1 MAAELTSTK
10 LNPESHIILDQPL
23 LRLPHELAR
32 RNFKTV
38 QRAVEREK
46 EYVIPAIK
54 ETAAASL
61 SNTQTP
67 DQTLAALD
75 AMLSRMQ
82 GLKRKMESLQE
93 EEKKI
98 HNQSRKRIQHLETLH
113 KIPSLA
119 DVKYDQWSRVRLD
132 RLLVD
137 HMLRSGYSESAKQL
151 AQDRGVE
158 ELVDLGVFTQ
168 CQRVVD
174 SLRRGETKEALQW
187 CGENKAALK
196 KSQVSWNCS
205 VALGRSANPTLMKH
219 NLEFELR
226 LQQYIEMVRTQD
238 KSKKVEAIIHA
249 KKYLIP
255 NHQSQ
260 NSEIMR
266 AAGLLVFTQ
275 HTRAEPYKSL
285 FALDRWRFLAQLFI
299 QTHHELLSLPS
310 QPLLHIA
317 LSAGLS
323 ALKTPLCHS
332 AYTSSS
338 SNSQSTSTS
347 VCPIC
352 STELNELARKMPY
365 AHHSKSYVESDPI
378 VLPNGRVYGKQRL
391 MEISRK
397 MGSVGSGNVKDP
409 TTGEVFHEGEMK
421 KVYIM

>member
-10 LNPESHIILDQPL
+10 LNPESHLILDQPL

-32 RNFKTV
+32 KNFKTV

-46 EYVIPAIK
+46 EYVLPALK
-54 ETAAASL
+54 DAANASL
-61 SNTQTP
+61 NNTHTP

-75 AMLSRMQ
+75 AMISRMQ
-82 GLKRKMESLQE
+82 GLKRKMENLQD

-98 HNQSRKRIQHLETLH
+98 QIQSRKRIQHLETLH

-151 AQDRGVE
+151 AQEKGVE
-158 ELVDLGVFTQ
+158 DLVDLSVFTQ
-168 CQRVVD
+168 CQRVVE

-187 CGENKAALK
+187 CSENKAALK
-196 KSQVSWNCS
+196 KSQ
-205 VALGRSANPTLMKH
+205 H

-226 LQQYIEMVRTQD
+226 LQQYIELVRTQD
-238 KSKKVEAIIHA
+238 KRKKLEAIIHA

-255 NHQSQ
+255 NHESQ
-260 NSEIMR
+260 KTEILR

-275 HTRAEPYKSL
+275 DTKAPPYKSL
-285 FALDRWRFLAQLFI
+285 FSLDRWNFLSDLFI
-299 QTHHELLSLPS
+299 RTHHELLSLPS

-332 AYTSSS
+332 AFTSSS
-338 SNSQSTSTS
+338 SNSQSTTTS

-365 AHHSKSYVESDPI
+365 AHHTKSYVGEDPI
-378 VLPNGRVYGKQRL
+378 VLPNGRVYGQARL
-391 MEISRK
+391 MEMSKKI
-397 MGSVGSGNVKDP
+397 GAVESGKVKDP
-409 TTGEVFHEGEMK
+409 TTGEVFDENEMK
-421 KVYIM
+421 RVYIM

>member
-10 LNPESHIILDQPL
+10 LNPESHLILDQPL

-38 QRAVEREK
+38 QRVIEREK
-46 EYVIPAIK
+46 ENVIPALK
-54 ETAAASL
+54 EAANASL
-61 SNTQTP
+61 SNTHTP

-75 AMLSRMQ
+75 AMISRMQ

-93 EEKKI
+93 EERRI
-98 HNQSRKRIQHLETLH
+98 HNQSRKRIHHLEELH

-137 HMLRSGYSESAKQL
+137 HMLRSGYPESAKQL
-151 AQDRGVE
+151 AQEREIED
-158 ELVDLGVFTQ
+158 LVDLGVFTQ
-168 CQRVVD
+168 CQRVVE
-174 SLRRGETKEALQW
+174 SLRRGDTKEALQW

-196 KSQVSWNCS
+196 KSQ
-205 VALGRSANPTLMKH
+205 H

-226 LQQYIEMVRTQD
+226 LQQYIELVRTQD
-238 KSKKVEAIIHA
+238 QSKKFEAILHA
-249 KKYLIP
+249 RKYLTP
-255 NHQSQ
+255 THELQN

-266 AAGLLVFTQ
+266 AAGLLVFSQNT
-275 HTRAEPYKSL
+275 HAEPYKSL
-285 FALDRWRFLAQLFI
+285 FSQDRWRVLSELFVK
-299 QTHHELLSLPS
+299 THHELLSLPS

-352 STELNELARKMPY
+352 STELNDLARKVPY
-365 AHHSKSYVESDPI
+365 AHHSKSYVEGDAI
-378 VLPNGRVYGKQRL
+378 VLPNGRVYGKSRL
-391 MEISRK
+391 MEISK
-397 MGSVGSGNVKDP
+397 NLGAVQTGQVKDP
-409 TTGEVFHEGEMK
+409 TTGEVYDEDDMQ
-421 KVYIM
+421 KVYIL

>member
-10 LNPESHIILDQPL
+10 LNPESHLILDQPL
-23 LRLPHELAR
+23 LRLPQELAR

-46 EYVIPAIK
+46 EYVLPALK
-54 ETAAASL
+54 EAANASL
-61 SNTQTP
+61 SNAHTP

-75 AMLSRMQ
+75 AMISRMQ

-93 EEKKI
+93 EERRI
-98 HNQSRKRIQHLETLH
+98 QTQSRKRIQHLEALH
-113 KIPSLA
+113 EIPNLA

-137 HMLRSGYSESAKQL
+137 HMLRSGFSESAKQL
-151 AQDRGVE
+151 AEERGIDG
-158 ELVDLGVFTQ
+158 LVDLEVFTQ
-168 CQRVVD
+168 CQQVVQ
-174 SLRRGETKEALQW
+174 SLRRGETKDALQW

-196 KSQVSWNCS
+196 KSN
-205 VALGRSANPTLMKH
+205 H

-226 LQQYIEMVRTQD
+226 MQQYIELVRTQD
-238 KSKKVEAIIHA
+238 RAKKLEAISHA
-249 KKYLIP
+249 KKYLTP
-255 NHQSQ
+255 NHESQ
-260 NSEIMR
+260 NSEVMQ
-266 AAGLLVFTQ
+266 AAGLLVFNQ
-275 HTRAEPYKSL
+275 DTRAEPYKSL
-285 FALDRWRFLAQLFI
+285 FSQDRWKILSDLFI
-299 QTHHELLSLPS
+299 KTHHELLSLPS

-365 AHHSKSYVESDPI
+365 AHHSKSYVEGDAI
-378 VLPNGRVYGKQRL
+378 VLPNGRVYGKERL
-391 MEISRK
+391 LEISK
-397 MGSVGSGNVKDP
+397 NLGVVDAGKVKDP
-409 TTGEVFHEGEMK
+409 TTGEVFDESAMK
-421 KVYIM
+421 KVYIL